1 MVQNGGFYVKYFRFM
16 YVEYCFWHLLKKNSH
31 LN

>member
-16 YVEYCFWHLLKKNSH
+16 YVEYCFWYLLKKT
-31 LN
+31 LI